1 MNNEQR
7 KMKNQDKEYS
17 LEQIR
22 AAQAEIAIEMGRGEL
37 EGNAMLFLEESSLHL
52 RNLERLLVS
61 TLEKNLIAAL
71 KIEAKALNSLSDEMS
86 LESKRLFKMTNILR
100 EIVKVT
106 GRVIDIL
113 ALAK

>member
-1 MNNEQR
+1 
-7 KMKNQDKEYS
+7 MKNQDKEFS

-22 AAQAEIAIEMGRGEL
+22 AAQAEIAVEMGKDGLDKSGMLIL
-37 EGNAMLFLEESSLHL
+37 EAATLHL

-86 LESKRLFKMTNILR
+86 LESKRLFKMTDTLR

-106 GRVIDIL
+106 GRIIDIL
-113 ALAK
+113 ALVK